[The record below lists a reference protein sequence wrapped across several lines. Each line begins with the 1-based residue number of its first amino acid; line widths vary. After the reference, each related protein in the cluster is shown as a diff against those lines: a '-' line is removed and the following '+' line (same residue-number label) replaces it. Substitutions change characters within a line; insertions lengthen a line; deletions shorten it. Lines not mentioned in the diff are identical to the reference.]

1 MKKVKKVRPMKA
13 RPSATNLRGRRLAV
27 AGRTELEQDEKS
39 ADPVDAYSFADSRRE
54 IRIGLDE
61 DAMIA
66 HLDEAARL
74 EDEAEIQSF
83 EAQEALKAEGLLER
97 LRSGE
102 TAEEPTVADIV
113 VADELVDE
121 RFANMALSLPMT
133 IGSRRARL
141 TEQGYLRDKSASR
154 REREDRV
161 RHDRRPWRQLRERA
175 A

>member
-1 MKKVKKVRPMKA
+1 MKNLENASWFALCLATKVAEEITDPKDPFIA
-13 RPSATNLRGRRLAV
+13 ADLRR
-27 AGRTELEQDEKS
+27 D
-39 ADPVDAYSFADSRRE
+39 
-54 IRIGLDE
+54 IRFGLDE

-66 HLDEAARL
+66 YLDEAACL

-83 EAQEALKAEGLLER
+83 EAQEALEAKGLLER

-102 TAEEPTVADIV
+102 NTEEPTVADIV

-121 RFANMALSLPMT
+121 RFANMALRLPLT

-141 TEQGYLRDKSASR
+141 VEQGYLRDKSASR

-161 RHDRRPWRQLRERA
+161 RHDRRPWRHLRDRA